1 MKRGSSTYETV
12 FDVDDRQ
19 RQIDEINKQMT
30 DAGFWDDKS
39 KAQKMLGELKRAK
52 AIIEPVSGLDV
63 TVGDVN
69 ALAELAQEEGDEETV
84 QELDQEVSRVL
95 TLLERVE
102 FEAMLSGPD
111 DHRNAFL
118 SIHAGAGGTES
129 CDWVEMLQRM
139 YTRWMDVREYKWE
152 TVDIL
157 HGEEAGIK
165 RVAIR
170 VEGDFVFGYLK
181 AEIGVHR
188 LVRISPFDSGNRRHT
203 SFASVDC
210 VPEMAEEETEVDP
223 SDVRIETFRSSG
235 PGGQHANVTDSAV
248 RVIHEPTGIVV
259 QCQNERSQHKNKRM
273 ALSILR
279 GKVHQLA
286 VRQREEELSK
296 QRGEKTNIAW
306 GNQIRSYVLHPYSMV
321 KDHRTNIETGNA
333 QAVLNGDITE
343 FVEGYLRK
351 QIGGKDG
358 QK

>member
-1 MKRGSSTYETV
+1 MKRGLFTYGTV
-12 FDVDDRQ
+12 FDFDNKQ
-19 RQIDEINKQMT
+19 GQIDEINKQMA
-30 DAGFWDDKS
+30 DAGFWNDKGR
-39 KAQKMLGELKRAK
+39 AQKLLGELKRSK
-52 AIIEPVSGLDV
+52 AVIEPVRGLQEM
-63 TVGDVN
+63 VGDVG
-69 ALAELAQEEGDEETV
+69 ALAELAQEEDDEETL
-84 QELDQEVSRVL
+84 QELERDMERVSAV
-95 TLLERVE
+95 LERVE

-139 YTRWMDVREYKWE
+139 YTRWMDARGYKWE
-152 TVDIL
+152 TVDVL

-170 VEGDFVFGYLK
+170 VTGDFVYGYLK

-188 LVRISPFDSGNRRHT
+188 LVRISPFDSSNRRHT

-210 VPEMAEEETEVDP
+210 VPEMAEEETEIDLK
-223 SDVRIETFRSSG
+223 DVKIETFRSSG

-248 RVIHEPTGIVV
+248 RATHEPTGIVV

-273 ALSILR
+273 AISILR
-279 GKVHQLA
+279 GKLHQLA
-286 VRQREEELSK
+286 AREREEEMAK
-296 QRGEKTNIAW
+296 QRGEKVEISW

-333 QAVLNGDITE
+333 QAVLDGDITK
-343 FVEGYLRK
+343 FVEGYLRE
-351 QIGGKDG
+351 QIGEKNE
-358 QK
+358 